1 MKTTTRRRFPSRSP
15 SLALLLAPFLLAG
28 PAAAMSSPWWENYDL
43 RDRYLCSDQGT
54 IVVERNDAQASILTG
69 RSRTTLFREK
79 VGGPAIRYRNDLTR
93 LILRGDELTLER
105 LPFKL
110 TCVRTEEA

>member
-1 MKTTTRRRFPSRSP
+1 MTRIPLRRLPARRP
-15 SLALLLAPFLLAG
+15 ALTLLLAPFLLVG
-28 PAAAMSSPWWENYDL
+28 PANAMSSPWWEDYDQ
-43 RDRYLCSDQGT
+43 RDRYLCSDRGT

-79 VGGPAIRYRNDLTR
+79 VGGPALRYRNDLTR

-105 LPFKL
+105 LPFRL
-110 TCVRTEEA
+110 TCVRTEQA